1 MIMNVQ
7 NEVEKRF
14 LNLTNEQKNALL
26 KSNKKRSLYAN
37 VVVIVWF
44 SLLCFLFLF
53 LSTITQTKNDKLL
66 FIILGITSF
75 VTGGAIC
82 TYLILSERKISD
94 EKKIKKELKVSIKR
108 ENNKIKHDNF
118 VKQINKELFID
129 DDIINVA
136 IIDAYTE
143 VSDKLHAILDFQEI
157 IQTRYYKFKVD
168 YKDGSSKI
176 VTEQEG
182 TTKCNNLLNLVNTN
196 PNNTIKQQVDQT
208 EELRKYK
215 NLMDDGVITKEEFE
229 QKKKQLLDLK

>member
-1 MIMNVQ
+1 M
-7 NEVEKRF
+7 
-14 LNLTNEQKNALL
+14 
-26 KSNKKRSLYAN
+26 
-37 VVVIVWF
+37 
-44 SLLCFLFLF
+44 
-53 LSTITQTKNDKLL
+53 
-66 FIILGITSF
+66 
-75 VTGGAIC
+75 
-82 TYLILSERKISD
+82 
-94 EKKIKKELKVSIKR
+94 
-108 ENNKIKHDNF
+108 
-118 VKQINKELFID
+118 FID
-129 DDIINVA
+129 DNIINVA

>member
-26 KSNKKRSLYAN
+26 KSNKRRSLYAN

-44 SLLCFLFLF
+44 SLLCFLFIF

-75 VTGGAIC
+75 VTGSAIC

-94 EKKIKKELKVSIKR
+94 EKKIKKELKVNIKR
-108 ENNKIKHDNF
+108 ENNI
-118 VKQINKELFID
+118 KQINKELFID
-129 DDIINVA
+129 NNIINVA

-182 TTKCNNLLNLVNTN
+182 STKCNNLLKLVNTN

-215 NLMDDGVITKEEFE
+215 KLMDDGVITKEEFE